1 MPQPP
6 PNHTVNAWRALVR
19 HAVMS
24 EEVESGR
31 RKPKLVPHMRRPVQI
46 PVVSE
51 ASRAQY
57 EYELTERAGSY
68 MDAGLA
74 QTEAD
79 ARALEDFGCVE
90 FWDYLQSTGGLCG
103 PENDEVIEM
112 EKAA

>member
-1 MPQPP
+1 
-6 PNHTVNAWRALVR
+6 
-19 HAVMS
+19 
-24 EEVESGR
+24 
-31 RKPKLVPHMRRPVQI
+31 MRRRTSAAPKI